1 MGIIARFAD
10 IIKAN
15 VNDLIDKCEDPA
27 KMIDQCLRDLAD
39 DLAQVKKETAA
50 IMAEETR
57 AQRNVDKYTALVKQY
72 TAAAEKALMAGNEAD
87 ATTLLTS
94 KQENEAL
101 LTTATAQLN
110 MAKQN
115 AAKMRQMYN
124 KLVKDMESL
133 NARRENIKAQ
143 ASMAKAQERINNM
156 SAVASAQ
163 ATTDKFARMEAKAQ
177 KMLDAANAEAQLN
190 ADITTGSDLL
200 AQYSAGAA
208 PAVNDELEAMKARL
222 GLSKPAAE
230 TAIPTTPV
238 EVTDDD
244 DDDDTDP
251 VLAAYLEGDGN
262 NQ

>member
-27 KMIDQCLRDLAD
+27 KMIDQCLRDLAK
-39 DLAQVKKETAA
+39 DLAEVKKDTAV
-50 IMAEETR
+50 IMAEESR
-57 AQRNVDKYTALVKQY
+57 AQRNVDKYTTLVKQY

-87 ATTLLTS
+87 AATLLTS

-124 KLVKDMESL
+124 KLCKDMESL

-143 ASMAKAQERINNM
+143 ASMAKAQQKINSM

-177 KMLDAANAEAQLN
+177 KMLDQANAEAQLN
-190 ADITTGSDLL
+190 MDMTTGADLL
-200 AQYSAGAA
+200 AQYSTGAA

-222 GLSKPAAE
+222 GLSKPVE
-230 TAIPTTPV
+230 TAIPVEAPV
-238 EVTDDD
+238 VEDDD
-244 DDDDTDP
+244 DDETDP
-251 VLAAYLEGDGN
+251 VLAAYLAGE

>member
-1 MGIIARFAD
+1 MGIISRFAD

-50 IMAEETR
+50 IMAEEAR
-57 AQRNVDKYTALVKQY
+57 AQRNVDKYTNLVKQY
-72 TAAAEKALMAGNEAD
+72 TAAAEKALLAGNETD
-87 ATTLLTS
+87 AAALLVN

-124 KLVKDMESL
+124 KLCKDMESL

-143 ASMAKAQERINNM
+143 ASMAKAQQKINNM
-156 SAVASAQ
+156 SAVTSAQ

-177 KMLDAANAEAQLN
+177 KMLDQANAEAQLN
-190 ADITTGSDLL
+190 MDMTTGSDLL
-200 AQYSAGAA
+200 AQYSTGSA

-222 GLSKPAAE
+222 GLTKPAEPVAPVQTAPVAE
-230 TAIPTTPV
+230 
-238 EVTDDD
+238 DDD
-244 DDDDTDP
+244 DDDEVDP
-251 VLAAYLEGDGN
+251 MLEQYLKGTEE
-262 NQ
+262 

>member
-27 KMIDQCLRDLAD
+27 KMIDQCLRDLAK
-39 DLAQVKKETAA
+39 DLAEVKKDTAV
-50 IMAEETR
+50 IMAEESR

-72 TAAAEKALMAGNEAD
+72 TAAAEKALLAGNEAD
-87 ATTLLTS
+87 AATLLTS

-124 KLVKDMESL
+124 KLCKDMESL

-143 ASMAKAQERINNM
+143 ASMAKAQQKINSM

-177 KMLDAANAEAQLN
+177 KMLDQANAEAQLN
-190 ADITTGSDLL
+190 MDMTTGADLL
-200 AQYSAGAA
+200 AQYSTGAA

-222 GLSKPAAE
+222 GLSKPAE
-230 TAIPTTPV
+230 TAIPVEAPV
-238 EVTDDD
+238 VEDDD
-244 DDDDTDP
+244 DEETDP
-251 VLAAYLEGDGN
+251 VLAAYLTGE

>member
-1 MGIIARFAD
+1 MGIISRFAD

-27 KMIDQCLRDLAD
+27 KMIDQCLRDLAED
-39 DLAQVKKETAA
+39 FAQVKKETAA
-50 IMAEETR
+50 IMAEEAR
-57 AQRNVDKYTALVKQY
+57 AQRNVNKYTELVKKY
-72 TAAAEKALMAGNEAD
+72 TTAAENALLAGKEAD
-87 ATTLLTS
+87 ATSLLTS

-101 LTTATAQLN
+101 LTTATTQLN

-143 ASMAKAQERINNM
+143 VSMAKAQERINSM

-190 ADITTGSDLL
+190 ADATTGTDLL
-200 AQYSAGAA
+200 AQYSTGSA

-222 GLSKPAAE
+222 GLTKSVD
-230 TAIPTTPV
+230 TAIPATV
-238 EVTDDD
+238 DIDDD
-244 DDDDTDP
+244 DDDDDDDALLTS
-251 VLAAYLEGDGN
+251 YLEGAN
-262 NQ
+262 A

>member
-1 MGIIARFAD
+1 MGIISRFAD

-50 IMAEETR
+50 IMAEEAR
-57 AQRNVDKYTALVKQY
+57 AQRNVDKYTNLVKQY
-72 TAAAEKALMAGNEAD
+72 TAAAEKALLAGNETD
-87 ATTLLTS
+87 AAALLVN

-124 KLVKDMESL
+124 KLCKDMESL

-143 ASMAKAQERINNM
+143 ASMAKAQQKINNM
-156 SAVASAQ
+156 SAVTSAQ

-177 KMLDAANAEAQLN
+177 KMLDQANAEAQLN
-190 ADITTGSDLL
+190 MDMTTGSDLL
-200 AQYSAGAA
+200 AQYSTGSA

-222 GLSKPAAE
+222 GLTKPAEPVAPVQAAPVAE
-230 TAIPTTPV
+230 
-238 EVTDDD
+238 DDD
-244 DDDDTDP
+244 DDEVDP
-251 VLAAYLEGDGN
+251 MLEQYLKGTEE
-262 NQ
+262 

>member
-27 KMIDQCLRDLAD
+27 KMIDQCLRDLAN

-50 IMAEETR
+50 IMAEESR

-72 TAAAEKALMAGNEAD
+72 TAAAEKALIAGNEAD
-87 ATTLLTS
+87 ATALLTS

-101 LTTATAQLN
+101 LTTATTQLN
-110 MAKQN
+110 VAKQN

-124 KLVKDMESL
+124 KLCKDMESL

-143 ASMAKAQERINNM
+143 ASMAKAQQRINNM
-156 SAVASAQ
+156 SAVTNAQ

-177 KMLDAANAEAQLN
+177 KMLDAATAEAQLN
-190 ADITTGSDLL
+190 ADMTTGADLL
-200 AQYSAGAA
+200 AQYSTGAA

-222 GLSKPAAE
+222 GLTKPAD
-230 TAIPTTPV
+230 TAMPATV
-238 EVTDDD
+238 ADVVDDD
-244 DDDDTDP
+244 DDDETDP
-251 VLAAYLEGDGN
+251 VLAAYLEGGE
-262 NQ
+262 